1 MILLTNDKILLCEVN
16 NMRNPVYEM
25 HENIN
30 EKYPVIYHIN
40 SFENQFGCCPNWHDN
55 IEILCMIYGKC
66 EVNLDSAVFYV
77 EEGDAVVVNSG
88 CVHTLRAV
96 GGAAAYHCVIVDKD
110 FCKFLGFDTNVQHI
124 VEKVHDQHIN
134 RIFCD
139 IESEF
144 NRKEQYYL
152 AAIKY
157 LVGEMI
163 VRLYRNYSMPD
174 DHVYENSSKSVMVK
188 KAAVFID
195 DNCTHSISIDE
206 IAEAVNVSKYY
217 LCRIFKE
224 VMGITMVQFINF
236 RRCKKACRMLERAD
250 ISISDVAEACGFDN
264 MSYFSKI
271 YKKYMNILPSE
282 HRKTGKAVE

>member
-1 MILLTNDKILLCEVN
+1 MLINNNILLCEVN
-16 NMRNPVYEM
+16 AMRNPVYEM

-40 SFENQFGCCPNWHDN
+40 SFEEQFGCCPNWHDN

-66 EVNLDSAVFYV
+66 EVNLDSAIFQVGV
-77 EEGDAVVVNSG
+77 GDIVVVNSG

-96 GGAAAYHCVIVDKD
+96 GGPAAYHCIIVDKD
-110 FCKFLGFDTNVQHI
+110 FCQFLGFDTNVQHI
-124 VEKVHDQHIN
+124 TEKIHDDRIN
-134 RIFCD
+134 KIFD
-139 IESEF
+139 NIESEV

-152 AAIKY
+152 AAVKY

-163 VRLYRNYSMPD
+163 VRLYRNHSMPD
-174 DHVYENSSKSVMVK
+174 GHVYENSPKSIIVK

-195 DNCTHSISIDE
+195 NNCTRCISIDS

-224 VMGITMVQFINF
+224 VMGITMVEFINF
-236 RRCKKACRMLERAD
+236 RRCKKAYRMLGRND
-250 ISISDVAEACGFDN
+250 MSISEVAEACGFEN

-282 HRKTGKAVE
+282 QKKIGKAVE